1 MTTLTGAEARA
12 AFAGSRVARLATV
25 DADGRPHLVPVV
37 FAVTGDTVVT
47 AVDHKPKRTARLKR
61 LANIE
66 ANPAVCLLV
75 DAYDE
80 EWEHLWWA
88 RADGTARVLPPA
100 DAPLDGPASD
110 ACDASDTTGASDASG
125 AADAARSA
133 ELLGL
138 LVEKYGHHYADRPPR
153 GPVTEVTVGRWSGWR
168 LG

>member
-1 MTTLTGAEARA
+1 MATLTGAEARA

-47 AVDHKPKRTARLKR
+47 AVDHKPKRTTRLKR

-100 DAPLDGPASD
+100 SDASD
-110 ACDASDTTGASDASG
+110 ACDASDTTGASG

-138 LVEKYGHHYADRPPR
+138 LVEKYGHHYAGRPPR